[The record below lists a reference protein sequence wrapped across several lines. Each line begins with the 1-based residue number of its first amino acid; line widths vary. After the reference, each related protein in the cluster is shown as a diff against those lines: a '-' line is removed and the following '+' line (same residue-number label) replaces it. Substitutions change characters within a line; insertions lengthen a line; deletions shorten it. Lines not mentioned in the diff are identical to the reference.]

1 MLLYLRHGDD
11 RGEDAYKHDR
21 ALNARG
27 RKKAEKAFE
36 ALVDRYGHPDTL
48 FVSPYR
54 RAVQTL
60 EAMKP
65 RFARPVDI
73 HRDPRVAQYVG
84 GKRVPV
90 VSPETAAVVDIDETL
105 AQFRARV
112 ADHAEDARR
121 RAKAG
126 AVLWC
131 ITHQVVVEEVARH
144 FGLRVPSELDFL
156 DHVVVRPR

>member
-21 ALNARG
+21 ELNARG
-27 RKKAEKAFE
+27 RKKAEKAFGR
-36 ALVDRYGHPDTL
+36 LVERYGHPDTM

-54 RAVQTL
+54 RAMQTL

-65 RFARPVDI
+65 RFTRPVVV

-90 VSPETAAVVDIDETL
+90 VSPETAACVDIDEGFD
-105 AQFRARV
+105 AFRTRV

-121 RAKAG
+121 RAEAG

-131 ITHQVVVEEVARH
+131 ITHQVVIEEVARH
-144 FGLRVPSELDFL
+144 FGVGAPAELDFL
-156 DHVVVRPR
+156 DPVIVLAR